1 MNTGMILM
9 DLQKAFDRL
18 DHKFFLEKMTCLG
31 FKTPVIKW
39 FESYLSSRKFFVSVD
54 CVFSDSRILNCGAPQ
69 GFILGLLLFLKYI
82 NDLAQSLWESG
93 AHLYIFKLMKMF
105 LITQQTFVGL
115 QNVFNT
121 TIFRLPRRLEDILK
135 TSWKRLGRWK
145 IVTLKTS

>member
-9 DLQKAFDRL
+9 DLQKAFGRL

-39 FESYLSSRKFFVSVD
+39 FESYLSNRKFFVSVD

-82 NDLAQSLWESG
+82 NDLAQSL
-93 AHLYIFKLMKMF
+93 
-105 LITQQTFVGL
+105 
-115 QNVFNT
+115 
-121 TIFRLPRRLEDILK
+121 
-135 TSWKRLGRWK
+135 
-145 IVTLKTS
+145 